1 MARFG
6 KVREL
11 TDNEVQDV
19 KNDLRWLINDGGWS
33 VRALNEALGFQPN
46 SNMLRNMM
54 YDSGT
59 KFSTTRAR
67 YEAIKRIRS
76 EGLKPGVTLIAE
88 TTKPRKSKVAA
99 APPPVAEAPR
109 RRGRRTRAEIE
120 AANGVGPAGGA
131 AAVPALSFRMG
142 ETRIEAKQQEDGTWR
157 VALTAT
163 CTTEQ
168 MLAWTQQV
176 MSGQLSAA
184 SAPSSDSHSL
194 GEDL

>member
-11 TDNEVQDV
+11 TDDEVQDV

-76 EGLKPGVTLIAE
+76 EGLQPGVTLIAE
-88 TTKPRKSKVAA
+88 TTKPRKRAA
-99 APPPVAEAPR
+99 TPPAAEELPR
-109 RRGRRTRAEIE
+109 RRGRRPRGESGS
-120 AANGVGPAGGA
+120 NGSAPTPDTPS
-131 AAVPALSFRMG
+131 VPALSFNIG
-142 ETRIEAKQQEDGTWR
+142 ETRFQAKQQEDGNWR
-157 VALTAT
+157 IALTTT
-163 CTTEQ
+163 CSTAQ

-176 MSGQLSAA
+176 MSGQLT
-184 SAPSSDSHSL
+184 APADATDSHPL